1 MSFTIRLFTFILGF
15 FIFCFQ
21 YSVGQQIIHLDS
33 KDGLLNGTI
42 NVFER
47 DSLGYM
53 WVGTDQGI
61 NRYSGIEFKN
71 YELNDSDKFKGK
83 EIASILNVQGALYV
97 LSINGSL
104 YKYHYDYDYFEKLYS
119 NKHNRFL
126 SLTNLNDSH
135 LLIGLSA
142 GFIVYDL
149 KTDEATEIQLKN
161 FINNRKVK
169 FYNNKV
175 YSATSKGLSVF
186 SYKQKIKKLSLEKTY
201 ISNQDIID
209 FAFDSDARIWV
220 GTEVGGLFIINKDAI
235 KNIPI
240 SQILNKTYAIR
251 QIDFDKNNN
260 ALVAIDRLGL
270 FVLNKEFKILK
281 TFSHDTDNQNSI
293 TQNSIY
299 EIYVDDSNAYW
310 LGVREGGIN
319 IVYDKENVFTNIQHI
334 QNEKNSIHNNNI
346 RSIYESASG
355 AIWFGTENGI
365 SKYDRNKS
373 WTNYNKDPK
382 LFNTAVLTVNEYQ
395 NNLLLGTYG
404 EGVLTFHQN
413 KGKVSNFD
421 LESKR
426 SSKFIFRIKTY
437 DDNLWIGGSDAP
449 LTHYKNNTFVTTYAV
464 GLTRSLIQGF
474 DNINYV
480 GSNLGFF
487 KLNTR
492 NASVRKIEESVFNSF
507 NHIYDLNLD
516 YINNCIWIGSKNGL
530 YKYNLSTE
538 KLDNLGDSTNK
549 RIGTVFSIKKD
560 NMQNLY
566 FTSISGLWKYNI
578 KEGSFR
584 KYGVQDGM
592 LIDEFGIGASA
603 KFKDGRL
610 AFGGAKGAVIFNPI
624 HLVKDKKI
632 SDIFISNFQI
642 NGKEPDS
649 LTLSKNINYTK
660 KLVLNYDQ
668 NTISFNYETIKFHG
682 SKRNE
687 FQSKLKGYEKEYQVN
702 YGNEKIY
709 YSNLKPG
716 SYQLHVKGYNSEGV
730 KGEND
735 YKLEIVIK
743 KPFWETLWAFG
754 LYILLFLLI
763 VYLIFRIFRANT
775 QKRFD
780 ENRIKF
786 FVEVAHDIRTPVSLI
801 QLLVKQLTN
810 QQNTEKSIELIQRNS
825 QNLNEYVTQLLDFQ
839 KIDRK
844 QLKLSVSKV
853 DLKDCLAKII
863 NDFTPIL
870 QEKSLDVSLE
880 VKHIP
885 VWFDKAKM
893 NRIFYNLIS
902 NAIKYS
908 NDGGEIKVKAY
919 LDDTKLKIEFIDN
932 GVGIPEKQQELIFK
946 RFTRGT
952 NVSNK
957 GIPGT
962 GIGLLL
968 SKKIVELHGGK
979 ILLESIENI
988 GSKFT
993 IVLPSG
999 TEHYGDEHIIEDSAK
1014 EEFKTNF
1021 DDLITKNKLI
1031 LLVEDNEEL
1040 RGAVKNELEK
1050 NYTVI
1055 EASNGKEGM
1064 LLALSK
1070 NPDLIITDVMMPEMD
1085 GKELCKLLKT
1095 NFKTSHIPIVM
1106 LTALAD
1112 IDDKI
1117 QGLETG
1123 ADAYVE
1129 KPFNVSILK
1138 ATINNLIKS
1147 RENVNRLLDDK
1158 KVKKQL
1164 TPDESFLS
1172 DVINVI
1178 KENLTEK
1185 DFSIDTLCKIMGLSR
1200 SNMFRKL
1207 RGLIQMSP
1215 SDLIIKIK
1223 LGHAE
1228 ELMKKKT
1235 LSRISDIAYESG
1247 FHDPKYFSTLFK
1259 KHYRKTP
1266 KEFIEEQ

>member
-1 MSFTIRLFTFILGF
+1 MKKLVILFLFCLLFVF
-15 FIFCFQ
+15 FNTAL
-21 YSVGQQIIHLDS
+21 YSQQIIHLDS
-33 KDGLLNGTI
+33 KDGLISGTI
-42 NVFER
+42 NAFER

-53 WVGTDQGI
+53 WIGTDQGV
-61 NRYSGIEFKN
+61 NRYSGVEFKN
-71 YELNDSDKFKGK
+71 YDLDENNKIKGK
-83 EIASILNVQGALYV
+83 EIADLLNVKGNLYAI
-97 LSINGSL
+97 SSGGSL
-104 YKYHYDYDYFEKLYS
+104 IKYHYEKDRFEELYTET
-119 NKHNRFL
+119 KNRFI
-126 SLTNLNDSH
+126 SLTNLNDSNI
-135 LLIGLSA
+135 LIGLSA

-149 KTDEATEIQLKN
+149 STHRATEVQFKN
-161 FINNRKVK
+161 FINNRKVE
-169 FYNNKV
+169 FYNNMV
-175 YSATSKGLSVF
+175 YAASSRGLLVF
-186 SYKQKIKKLSLEKTY
+186 SYKEDTKKLALEQKY
-201 ISNQDIID
+201 LSDQDIID
-209 FAFDSDARIWV
+209 FAFDSETRIWV
-220 GTEVGGLFIINKDAI
+220 GTEVGGLYIINKEDI

-240 SQILNKTYAIR
+240 SQISNKTYAIR

-260 ALVAIDRLGL
+260 ALIAIDRLGL
-270 FVLNKEFKILK
+270 FLLDDKFEIVKSY
-281 TFSHDTDNQNSI
+281 SHNEDNQNSI
-293 TQNSIY
+293 SQNSIY
-299 EIYVDDSNAYW
+299 EIYVDDTNAYW

-319 IVYDKENVFTNIQHI
+319 IVYDKENVFTNIKHV
-334 QNEKNSIHNNNI
+334 QNKANSIQNNNI
-346 RSIYESASG
+346 RSIYESTSG
-355 AIWFGTENGI
+355 AVWFGTENGV
-365 SKYDRNKS
+365 SKYDENKN

-382 LFNTAVLTVNEYQ
+382 LYNTAVLAVNEYQ
-395 NNLLLGTYG
+395 NNLMLGTYG
-404 EGVLTFHQN
+404 EGLLVLNQDN
-413 KGKVSNFD
+413 GKVSNFK
-421 LESKR
+421 LESKKP
-426 SSKFIFRIKTY
+426 SKFIFRIRAY

-449 LTHYKNNTFVTTYAV
+449 LTHFKNSRFVNTYSV
-464 GLTRSLIQGF
+464 GLVRSLVEGY

-480 GSNLGFF
+480 GTNTGFF
-487 KLNTR
+487 ELNTR
-492 NASVRKIEESVFNSF
+492 NASIRKIEESIFNAF
-507 NHIYDLNLD
+507 NEIYDLNLD
-516 YINNCIWIGSKNGL
+516 YVNNCIWIGSKNGL

-538 KLDNLGDSTNK
+538 QLENLADNTNK
-549 RIGTVFSIKKD
+549 RIGTVYSIKKD

-566 FTSISGLWKYNI
+566 FASVSGLWRYDI
-578 KEGSFR
+578 KNKFFR
-584 KYGVQDGM
+584 KYGLQDGM

-610 AFGGAKGAVIFNPI
+610 AFGGAKGAVVFNPI
-624 HLVKDKKI
+624 DLFKDRPL

-682 SKRNE
+682 SKSNA
-687 FQSKLKGYEKEYQVN
+687 FQSKLKGFDKDYHVS

-709 YSNLKPG
+709 YSNLNPG
-716 SYQLHVKGYNSEGV
+716 TYQLHVKGFNADGV
-730 KGEND
+730 KGDND
-735 YKLEIVIK
+735 YTLEIVVK
-743 KPFWETLWAFG
+743 KPFWKSIWAFG
-754 LYILLFLLI
+754 FYMLLFLLI
-763 VYLIFRIFRANT
+763 VYLIFRISRANI

-810 QQNTEKSIELIQRNS
+810 QENTEKSIELIQRNS

-870 QEKSLDVSLE
+870 QEKSLDISLE

-908 NDGGEIKVKAY
+908 NEGGEIKVKAY
-919 LDDTKLKIEFIDN
+919 LDDSNFKIEFIDN

-979 ILLESIENI
+979 ILLESKENI

-999 TEHYGDEHIIEDSAK
+999 TEHYSDEHIVDESNQEEAK
-1014 EEFKTNF
+1014 ANVDE
-1021 DDLITKNKLI
+1021 LITKNKLI

-1040 RGAVKNELEK
+1040 RGAVKNELVK

-1055 EASNGKEGM
+1055 EASNGKEGL

-1085 GKELCKLLKT
+1085 GKELCNLLKT
-1095 NFKTSHIPIVM
+1095 NFKTSHIPVVM

-1129 KPFNVSILK
+1129 KPFNVSILT
-1138 ATINNLIKS
+1138 ATINNLIRS
-1147 RENVNRLLDDK
+1147 RENVNRLLGDK
-1158 KVKKQL
+1158 EVKKQM

-1185 DFSIDTLCKIMGLSR
+1185 DFSIDTLCEVMGLSR
-1200 SNMFRKL
+1200 SNLFRKL
-1207 RGLIQMSP
+1207 KGLVHMSP
-1215 SDLIIKIK
+1215 SDLIVKIK

-1228 ELMKKKT
+1228 ELMKKKAH
-1235 LSRISDIAYESG
+1235 SRISDIAYESG
-1247 FHDPKYFSTLFK
+1247 FQDPKYFSTLFK
-1259 KHYRKTP
+1259 KHYGKTP
-1266 KEFIEEQ
+1266 KEFMENN

>member
-1 MSFTIRLFTFILGF
+1 MLLLQKDFCLFRY
-15 FIFCFQ
+15 Q
-21 YSVGQQIIHLDS
+21 VEYQ
-33 KDGLLNGTI
+33 KLNL
-42 NVFER
+42 R
-47 DSLGYM
+47 KKYL
-53 WVGTDQGI
+53 
-61 NRYSGIEFKN
+61 
-71 YELNDSDKFKGK
+71 SD
-83 EIASILNVQGALYV
+83 
-97 LSINGSL
+97 
-104 YKYHYDYDYFEKLYS
+104 
-119 NKHNRFL
+119 
-126 SLTNLNDSH
+126 
-135 LLIGLSA
+135 
-142 GFIVYDL
+142 
-149 KTDEATEIQLKN
+149 
-161 FINNRKVK
+161 
-169 FYNNKV
+169 
-175 YSATSKGLSVF
+175 
-186 SYKQKIKKLSLEKTY
+186 
-201 ISNQDIID
+201 QDIID
-209 FAFDSDARIWV
+209 FAFDSETRIWV
-220 GTEVGGLFIINKDAI
+220 GTEVGGLYIINKDDI

-240 SQILNKTYAIR
+240 SQISNKTYAIR

-260 ALVAIDRLGL
+260 ALIAIDRLGL
-270 FVLNKEFKILK
+270 FLLDDKFEIVKSY
-281 TFSHDTDNQNSI
+281 SHNEDNQNSI
-293 TQNSIY
+293 SQNSIY
-299 EIYVDDSNAYW
+299 EIYVDDTNAYW

-319 IVYDKENVFTNIQHI
+319 IVYDKENVFTNIKHI
-334 QNEKNSIHNNNI
+334 QNKANSIQNNNI

-355 AIWFGTENGI
+355 DIWFGTENGV
-365 SKYDRNKS
+365 SKYDKNRN

-382 LFNTAVLTVNEYQ
+382 LYNTAVLAVNEYE

-404 EGVLTFHQN
+404 EGLLVLNQDN
-413 KGKVSNFD
+413 GKVSNFK
-421 LESKR
+421 LESKKP
-426 SSKFIFRIKTY
+426 SKFIFRIRAY

-449 LTHYKNNTFVTTYAV
+449 LTHFKNNTFVNTYTV
-464 GLTRSLIQGF
+464 GLVRSLIEGY

-480 GSNLGFF
+480 GTDIGFF
-487 KLNTR
+487 ELNTR
-492 NASVRKIEESVFNSF
+492 NASVRKIEESVFNNF
-507 NHIYDLNLD
+507 NEIYDLNLD
-516 YINNCIWIGSKNGL
+516 YVNNCIWIGSKNGL

-538 KLDNLGDSTNK
+538 QLENLGDNTNK

-566 FTSISGLWKYNI
+566 FASVSGLWRYDI
-578 KEGSFR
+578 KNKFFR

-624 HLVKDKKI
+624 DLVKDKPI

-649 LTLSKNINYTK
+649 LALPKNINYTK
-660 KLVLNYDQ
+660 RLVLNYDQ

-682 SKRNE
+682 SKRNA
-687 FQSKLKGYEKEYQVN
+687 FQSKLEGFDKDYQIN

-709 YSNLKPG
+709 YSNLNPG
-716 SYQLHVKGYNSEGV
+716 TYHLHVKGFNADGI

-735 YKLEIVIK
+735 YTLEIVVK
-743 KPFWETLWAFG
+743 NPFWKTIWAFG
-754 LYILLFLLI
+754 FYVLLFLLI
-763 VYLIFRIFRANT
+763 GYLIFRISRANI

-810 QQNTEKSIELIQRNS
+810 QENTEKSIELIQRNS

-844 QLKLSVSKV
+844 QLKLTVSKV

-908 NDGGEIKVKAY
+908 NEGGEIKVKAY
-919 LDDTKLKIEFIDN
+919 LDDSNLKIEFIDN

-979 ILLESIENI
+979 ILLESKENI

-999 TEHYGDEHIIEDSAK
+999 TEHYSNEHIVDENNQEEAK
-1014 EEFKTNF
+1014 ANVDE
-1021 DDLITKNKLI
+1021 LITKNKLI

-1040 RGAVKNELEK
+1040 RGAVKNELVK

-1055 EASNGKEGM
+1055 EASNGKEGL

-1085 GKELCKLLKT
+1085 GKELCNLLKT
-1095 NFKTSHIPIVM
+1095 NFKTSHIPVVM

-1129 KPFNVSILK
+1129 KPFNVSILT
-1138 ATINNLIKS
+1138 ATINNLIRS

-1158 KVKKQL
+1158 EVKKQL

-1185 DFSIDTLCKIMGLSR
+1185 DFSIDTLCEVMGLSR
-1200 SNMFRKL
+1200 SNLFRKL
-1207 RGLIQMSP
+1207 KGLIQMSP
-1215 SDLIIKIK
+1215 SDLIVKIK

-1228 ELMKKKT
+1228 ELMKKK
-1235 LSRISDIAYESG
+1235 LHSRISDIAYESG

-1259 KHYRKTP
+1259 KHYGKTP
-1266 KEFIEEQ
+1266 KEFMENN

>member
-1 MSFTIRLFTFILGF
+1 MKKLMIFFCLLFAF
-15 FIFCFQ
+15 FNTAL
-21 YSVGQQIIHLDS
+21 YSQQIIHLDS
-33 KDGLLNGTI
+33 KDGLISGTI
-42 NVFER
+42 NAFER

-53 WVGTDQGI
+53 WIGTDQGL
-61 NRYSGIEFKN
+61 NRYSGVEFKN
-71 YELNDSDKFKGK
+71 YDLDENNKIKGK
-83 EIASILNVQGALYV
+83 EIADLLNVKGNLYAI
-97 LSINGSL
+97 SSGGSL
-104 YKYHYDYDYFEKLYS
+104 IKYHYEKDRFEELYTET
-119 NKHNRFL
+119 KNRFI
-126 SLTNLNDSH
+126 SLTNLNDSNI
-135 LLIGLSA
+135 LIGLSA

-149 KTDEATEIQLKN
+149 STHRATEVQFKN
-161 FINNRKVK
+161 FINNRKVE
-169 FYNNKV
+169 FYNNMV
-175 YSATSKGLSVF
+175 YAASSRGLLVF
-186 SYKQKIKKLSLEKTY
+186 SYKEDTKKLALEQKY
-201 ISNQDIID
+201 LSDQDIID
-209 FAFDSDARIWV
+209 FAFDSETRIWV
-220 GTEVGGLFIINKDAI
+220 GTEVGGLYIINKEDI

-240 SQILNKTYAIR
+240 SQISNKTYAIR

-260 ALVAIDRLGL
+260 ALIAIDRLGL
-270 FVLNKEFKILK
+270 FLLDDKFEIVKSY
-281 TFSHDTDNQNSI
+281 SHNEDNQNSI
-293 TQNSIY
+293 SQNSIY
-299 EIYVDDSNAYW
+299 EIYVDDTNAYW

-319 IVYDKENVFTNIQHI
+319 IVYDKENVFTNIKHV
-334 QNEKNSIHNNNI
+334 QNKANSIQNNNI
-346 RSIYESASG
+346 RSIYESTSG
-355 AIWFGTENGI
+355 AVWFGTENGV
-365 SKYDRNKS
+365 SKYDENKN

-382 LFNTAVLTVNEYQ
+382 LYNTAVLAVNEYQ
-395 NNLLLGTYG
+395 NNLMLGTYG
-404 EGVLTFHQN
+404 EGLLVLNQDN
-413 KGKVSNFD
+413 GKVSNFK
-421 LESKR
+421 LESKKP
-426 SSKFIFRIKTY
+426 SKFIFRIRAY

-449 LTHYKNNTFVTTYAV
+449 LTHFKNSRFVNTYSV
-464 GLTRSLIQGF
+464 GLVRSLVEGY

-480 GSNLGFF
+480 GTNTGFF
-487 KLNTR
+487 ELNTR
-492 NASVRKIEESVFNSF
+492 NASIRKIEESIFNAF
-507 NHIYDLNLD
+507 NEIYDLNLD
-516 YINNCIWIGSKNGL
+516 YVNNCIWIGSKNGL

-538 KLDNLGDSTNK
+538 QLENLADNTNK
-549 RIGTVFSIKKD
+549 RIGTVYSIKKD

-566 FTSISGLWKYNI
+566 FASVSGLWRYDI
-578 KEGSFR
+578 KNKFFR
-584 KYGVQDGM
+584 KYGLQDGM

-610 AFGGAKGAVIFNPI
+610 AFGGAKGAVVFNPI
-624 HLVKDKKI
+624 DLFKDRPL

-682 SKRNE
+682 SKSNA
-687 FQSKLKGYEKEYQVN
+687 FQSKLKGFDKDYHVS

-709 YSNLKPG
+709 YSNLNPG
-716 SYQLHVKGYNSEGV
+716 TYQLHVKGFNADGV
-730 KGEND
+730 KGDND
-735 YKLEIVIK
+735 YTLEIVVK
-743 KPFWETLWAFG
+743 KPFWKSIWAFG
-754 LYILLFLLI
+754 FYMLLFLLI
-763 VYLIFRIFRANT
+763 VYLIFRISRANI

-810 QQNTEKSIELIQRNS
+810 QENTEKSIELIQRNS

-870 QEKSLDVSLE
+870 QEKSLDISLE

-908 NDGGEIKVKAY
+908 NEGGEIKVKAY
-919 LDDTKLKIEFIDN
+919 LDDSNFKIEFIDN

-979 ILLESIENI
+979 ILLESKENI

-999 TEHYGDEHIIEDSAK
+999 TEHYSDEHIVDESNQEEAK
-1014 EEFKTNF
+1014 ANVDE
-1021 DDLITKNKLI
+1021 LITKNKLI

-1040 RGAVKNELEK
+1040 RGAVKNELVK
-1050 NYTVI
+1050 NYNVI
-1055 EASNGKEGM
+1055 EASNGKEGL

-1085 GKELCKLLKT
+1085 GKELCNLLKT
-1095 NFKTSHIPIVM
+1095 NFKTSHIPVVM

-1129 KPFNVSILK
+1129 KPFNVSILT
-1138 ATINNLIKS
+1138 ATINNLIRS
-1147 RENVNRLLDDK
+1147 RENVNRLLGDK
-1158 KVKKQL
+1158 EVKKQM

-1185 DFSIDTLCKIMGLSR
+1185 DFSIDTLCEVMGLSR
-1200 SNMFRKL
+1200 SNLFRKL
-1207 RGLIQMSP
+1207 KGLVHMSP
-1215 SDLIIKIK
+1215 SDLIVKIK

-1228 ELMKKKT
+1228 ELMKKKAH
-1235 LSRISDIAYESG
+1235 SRISDIAYESG
-1247 FHDPKYFSTLFK
+1247 FQDPKYFSTLFK
-1259 KHYRKTP
+1259 KHYGKTP
-1266 KEFIEEQ
+1266 KEFMENN

>member
-1 MSFTIRLFTFILGF
+1 MKKQVIFFCLLFVF
-15 FIFCFQ
+15 FNTVL
-21 YSVGQQIIHLDS
+21 YSQQIIHLDS
-33 KDGLLNGTI
+33 KEGLINGTI
-42 NVFER
+42 NAFER

-53 WVGTDQGI
+53 WIGTDQGI
-61 NRYSGIEFKN
+61 NRYSGVEFKN
-71 YELNDSDKFKGK
+71 YDLDDSNKIKVK
-83 EIASILNVQGALYV
+83 EIVEILNVQGNIYAI
-97 LSINGSL
+97 STSGSL
-104 YKYHYDYDYFEKLYS
+104 IKYNYDYDRFEELYTNS
-119 NKHNRFL
+119 KNRFL
-126 SLTNLNDSH
+126 SITSLNESG
-135 LLIGLSA
+135 LLIGLSE
-142 GFIVYDL
+142 GFIIYDL
-149 KTDEATEIQLKN
+149 KTHQATDIQLKK
-161 FINNRKVK
+161 FINNRRVK
-169 FYNNKV
+169 FYNNQV
-175 YSATSKGLSVF
+175 YSATSKGVCLFEYEVESK
-186 SYKQKIKKLSLEKTY
+186 SLTLIKKYLPE
-201 ISNQDIID
+201 QDIID
-209 FAFDSDARIWV
+209 VAFDDKGRIWV
-220 GTEVGGLFIINKDAI
+220 GTEVGGLFIIDKNEI
-235 KNIPI
+235 ENIPI
-240 SQILNKTYAIR
+240 SQIANKTYAIR
-251 QIDFDKNNN
+251 KIDFDKNKN
-260 ALVAIDRLGL
+260 ALIAIDRLGL
-270 FVLNKEFKILK
+270 FVLNDNYEIVNS
-281 TFSHDTDNQNSI
+281 FSHSADNQNSI
-293 TQNSIY
+293 SQNSIY
-299 EIYVDDSNAYW
+299 EIFVDDSNAYW

-319 IVYDKENVFTNIQHI
+319 IVNDKENIFTNIQHVR
-334 QNEKNSIHNNNI
+334 NVTNSIQNNNI
-346 RSIYESASG
+346 RSIYESESG
-355 AIWFGTENGI
+355 EVWFGTENGL
-365 SKYDRNKS
+365 SKYDKNNN

-382 LFNTAVLTVNEYQ
+382 LFNTAVLTVNEYK
-395 NNLLLGTYG
+395 NKLILGTYG
-404 EGVLTFHQN
+404 EGVLAINQSN
-413 KGKVSNFD
+413 GKVSS
-421 LESKR
+421 LELASKKP
-426 SSKFIFRIKTY
+426 SKFIFRIAVY
-437 DDNLWIGGSDAP
+437 NDDLWIGGSDAP
-449 LTHYKNNTFVTTYAV
+449 LTHFKNSTLVNTYSV
-464 GLTRSLIQGF
+464 GLVRSLIEGF

-480 GSNLGFF
+480 GTDLGFF
-487 KLNTR
+487 ELNTR
-492 NASVRKIEESVFNSF
+492 NASVRKIEESIFNSF
-507 NHIYDLNLD
+507 NEVYDLNLD
-516 YINNCIWIGSKNGL
+516 YLNNCIWIGSKNGL

-538 KLDNLGDSTNK
+538 QLENLGDSATK

-566 FTSISGLWKYNI
+566 LASISGLWRYNI
-578 KEGSFR
+578 KERLFR
-584 KYGVQDGM
+584 KYDAQDGL
-592 LIDEFGIGASA
+592 LIDEFGLGASA
-603 KFKDGRL
+603 KFKDGRI

-624 HLVKDKKI
+624 ELIKDKPI
-632 SDIFISNFQI
+632 SDIFISNFQV

-668 NTISFNYETIKFHG
+668 NTISFNYKTIKFHG
-682 SKRNE
+682 SKRNA
-687 FQSKLKGYEKEYQVN
+687 FQYKLNGFDNDYQVN
-702 YGNEKIY
+702 FGNEKVY
-709 YSNLKPG
+709 YSNLEPG
-716 SYQLHVKGYNSEGV
+716 NYQLYVKGFNADGV
-730 KGEND
+730 KGEKD
-735 YKLEIVIK
+735 YTLEIVVK
-743 KPFWETLWAFG
+743 KPFWKTLWAFG
-754 LYILLFLLI
+754 FYILLFLLI
-763 VYLIFRIFRANT
+763 VYLIFRISRANI

-810 QQNTEKSIELIQRNS
+810 QEDTEKSIELIQRNT

-839 KIDRK
+839 KIDRN

-853 DLKDCLAKII
+853 DLKDCLAKIV

-870 QEKSLDVSLE
+870 QEKSLDVKLE

-893 NRIFYNLIS
+893 NRIFYNLVS
-902 NAIKYS
+902 NAVKYS
-908 NDGGEIKVKAY
+908 IEGGEIKVKAY
-919 LDDTKLKIEFIDN
+919 LDDSYLKIEFIDN

-979 ILLESIENI
+979 ILLESKENI

-999 TEHYGDEHIIEDSAK
+999 TEHYSNEHIVDENNHDEA
-1014 EEFKTNF
+1014 KTNV
-1021 DDLITKNKLI
+1021 DKLITKNKLI

-1040 RGAVKNELEK
+1040 RTAVKNELVK

-1055 EASNGKEGM
+1055 EASNGKEGL

-1117 QGLETG
+1117 KGLETG

-1129 KPFNVSILK
+1129 KPFNVSILT
-1138 ATINNLIKS
+1138 ATINNLIRS
-1147 RENVNRLLDDK
+1147 RENVARLLDDK

-1178 KENLTEK
+1178 KENLTAK
-1185 DFSIDTLCKIMGLSR
+1185 DFSIDTLCEIMGLSR
-1200 SNMFRKL
+1200 SNLFRKL
-1207 RGLIQMSP
+1207 KGLVHMSP
-1215 SDLIIKIK
+1215 SDLIVKIK

-1228 ELMKKKT
+1228 ELMKKKIH
-1235 LSRISDIAYESG
+1235 SRISDIAYESG

-1259 KHYRKTP
+1259 KHYGKTP
-1266 KEFIEEQ
+1266 KEFIEEH

>member
-1 MSFTIRLFTFILGF
+1 M
-15 FIFCFQ
+15 
-21 YSVGQQIIHLDS
+21 DS
-33 KDGLLNGTI
+33 KDGLISGTI
-42 NVFER
+42 NAFER

-53 WVGTDQGI
+53 WIGTDQGL
-61 NRYSGIEFKN
+61 NRYSGVEFKN
-71 YELNDSDKFKGK
+71 YDLDENNKIKGK
-83 EIASILNVQGALYV
+83 EIADLLNVKGNLYAI
-97 LSINGSL
+97 SSGGSL
-104 YKYHYDYDYFEKLYS
+104 IKYHYEKDRFEELYTET
-119 NKHNRFL
+119 KNRFI
-126 SLTNLNDSH
+126 SLTNLNDSNI
-135 LLIGLSA
+135 LIGLSA

-149 KTDEATEIQLKN
+149 STHRATEVQFKN
-161 FINNRKVK
+161 FINNRKVE
-169 FYNNKV
+169 FYNNMV
-175 YSATSKGLSVF
+175 YAASSRGLLVF
-186 SYKQKIKKLSLEKTY
+186 SYKEDTKKLALEQKY
-201 ISNQDIID
+201 LSDQDIID
-209 FAFDSDARIWV
+209 FAFDSETRIWV
-220 GTEVGGLFIINKDAI
+220 GTEVGGLYIINKEDI

-240 SQILNKTYAIR
+240 SQISNKTYAIR

-260 ALVAIDRLGL
+260 ALIAIDRLGL
-270 FVLNKEFKILK
+270 FLLDDKFEIVKSY
-281 TFSHDTDNQNSI
+281 SHNEDNQNSI
-293 TQNSIY
+293 SQNSIY
-299 EIYVDDSNAYW
+299 EIYVDDTNAYW

-319 IVYDKENVFTNIQHI
+319 IVYDKENVFTNIKHV
-334 QNEKNSIHNNNI
+334 QNKANSIQNNNI
-346 RSIYESASG
+346 RSIYESTSG
-355 AIWFGTENGI
+355 AVWFGTENGV
-365 SKYDRNKS
+365 SKYDENKN

-382 LFNTAVLTVNEYQ
+382 LYNTAVLAVNEYQ
-395 NNLLLGTYG
+395 NNLMLGTYG
-404 EGVLTFHQN
+404 EGLLVLNQDN
-413 KGKVSNFD
+413 GKVSNFK
-421 LESKR
+421 LESKKP
-426 SSKFIFRIKTY
+426 SKFIFRIRAY

-449 LTHYKNNTFVTTYAV
+449 LTHFKNSRFVNTYSV
-464 GLTRSLIQGF
+464 GLVRSLVEGY

-480 GSNLGFF
+480 GTNTGFF
-487 KLNTR
+487 ELNTR
-492 NASVRKIEESVFNSF
+492 NASIRKIEESIFNAF
-507 NHIYDLNLD
+507 NEIYDLNLD
-516 YINNCIWIGSKNGL
+516 YVNNCIWIGSKNGL

-538 KLDNLGDSTNK
+538 QLENLADNTNK
-549 RIGTVFSIKKD
+549 RIGTVYSIKKD

-566 FTSISGLWKYNI
+566 FASVSGLWRYDI
-578 KEGSFR
+578 KNKFFR
-584 KYGVQDGM
+584 KYGLQDGM

-610 AFGGAKGAVIFNPI
+610 AFGGAKGAVVFNPI
-624 HLVKDKKI
+624 DLFKDRPL

-682 SKRNE
+682 SKSNA
-687 FQSKLKGYEKEYQVN
+687 FQSKLKGFDKDYHVS

-709 YSNLKPG
+709 YSNLNPG
-716 SYQLHVKGYNSEGV
+716 TYQLHVKGFNADGV
-730 KGEND
+730 KGDND
-735 YKLEIVIK
+735 YTLEIVVK
-743 KPFWETLWAFG
+743 KPFWKSIWAFG
-754 LYILLFLLI
+754 FYMLLFLLI
-763 VYLIFRIFRANT
+763 VYLIFRISRANI

-810 QQNTEKSIELIQRNS
+810 QENTEKSIELIQRNS

-870 QEKSLDVSLE
+870 QEKSLDISLE

-908 NDGGEIKVKAY
+908 NEGGEIKVKAY
-919 LDDTKLKIEFIDN
+919 LDDSNFKIEFIDN

-979 ILLESIENI
+979 ILLESKENI

-999 TEHYGDEHIIEDSAK
+999 TEHYSDEHIVDESNQEEAK
-1014 EEFKTNF
+1014 ANVDE
-1021 DDLITKNKLI
+1021 LITKNKLI

-1040 RGAVKNELEK
+1040 RGAVKNELVK
-1050 NYTVI
+1050 NYNVI
-1055 EASNGKEGM
+1055 EASNGKEGL

-1085 GKELCKLLKT
+1085 GKELCNLLKT
-1095 NFKTSHIPIVM
+1095 NFKTSHIPVVM

-1129 KPFNVSILK
+1129 KPFNVSILT
-1138 ATINNLIKS
+1138 ATINNLIRS
-1147 RENVNRLLDDK
+1147 RENVNRLLGDK
-1158 KVKKQL
+1158 EVKKQM

-1185 DFSIDTLCKIMGLSR
+1185 DFSIDTLCEVMGLSR
-1200 SNMFRKL
+1200 SNLFRKL
-1207 RGLIQMSP
+1207 KGLVHMSP
-1215 SDLIIKIK
+1215 SDLIVKIK

-1228 ELMKKKT
+1228 ELMKKKAH
-1235 LSRISDIAYESG
+1235 SRISDIAYESG
-1247 FHDPKYFSTLFK
+1247 FQDPKYFSTLFK
-1259 KHYRKTP
+1259 KHYGKTP
-1266 KEFIEEQ
+1266 KEFMENN

>member
-1 MSFTIRLFTFILGF
+1 MIFFCLLFAF
-15 FIFCFQ
+15 FNTAL
-21 YSVGQQIIHLDS
+21 YSQQIIHLDS
-33 KDGLLNGTI
+33 KDGLISGTI
-42 NVFER
+42 NAFER

-53 WVGTDQGI
+53 WIGTDQGL
-61 NRYSGIEFKN
+61 NRYSGVEFKN
-71 YELNDSDKFKGK
+71 YDLDENNKIKGK
-83 EIASILNVQGALYV
+83 EIADLLNVKGNLYAI
-97 LSINGSL
+97 SSGGSL
-104 YKYHYDYDYFEKLYS
+104 IKYHYEKDRFEELYTET
-119 NKHNRFL
+119 KNRFI
-126 SLTNLNDSH
+126 SLTNLNDSNI
-135 LLIGLSA
+135 LIGLSA

-149 KTDEATEIQLKN
+149 STHRATEVQFKN
-161 FINNRKVK
+161 FINNRKVE
-169 FYNNKV
+169 FYNNMV
-175 YSATSKGLSVF
+175 YAASSRGLLVF
-186 SYKQKIKKLSLEKTY
+186 SYKEDTKKLALEQKY
-201 ISNQDIID
+201 LSDQDIID
-209 FAFDSDARIWV
+209 FAFDSETRIWV
-220 GTEVGGLFIINKDAI
+220 GTEVGGLYIINKEDI

-240 SQILNKTYAIR
+240 SQISNKTYAIR

-260 ALVAIDRLGL
+260 ALIAIDRLGL
-270 FVLNKEFKILK
+270 FLLDDKFEIVKSY
-281 TFSHDTDNQNSI
+281 SHNEDNQNSI
-293 TQNSIY
+293 SQNSIY
-299 EIYVDDSNAYW
+299 EIYVDDTNAYW

-319 IVYDKENVFTNIQHI
+319 IVYDKENVFTNIKHV
-334 QNEKNSIHNNNI
+334 QNKANSIQNNNI
-346 RSIYESASG
+346 RSIYESTSG
-355 AIWFGTENGI
+355 AVWFGTENGV
-365 SKYDRNKS
+365 SKYDENKN

-382 LFNTAVLTVNEYQ
+382 LYNTAVLAVNEYQ
-395 NNLLLGTYG
+395 NNLMLGTYG
-404 EGVLTFHQN
+404 EGLLVLNQDN
-413 KGKVSNFD
+413 GKVSNFK
-421 LESKR
+421 LESKKP
-426 SSKFIFRIKTY
+426 SKFIFRIRAY

-449 LTHYKNNTFVTTYAV
+449 LTHFKNSRFVNTYSV
-464 GLTRSLIQGF
+464 GLVRSLVEGY

-480 GSNLGFF
+480 GTNTGFF
-487 KLNTR
+487 ELNTR
-492 NASVRKIEESVFNSF
+492 NASIRKIEESIFNAF
-507 NHIYDLNLD
+507 NEIYDLNLD
-516 YINNCIWIGSKNGL
+516 YVNNCIWIGSKNGL

-538 KLDNLGDSTNK
+538 QLENLADNTNK
-549 RIGTVFSIKKD
+549 RIGTVYSIKKD

-566 FTSISGLWKYNI
+566 FASVSGLWRYDI
-578 KEGSFR
+578 KNKFFR
-584 KYGVQDGM
+584 KYGLQDGM

-610 AFGGAKGAVIFNPI
+610 AFGGAKGAVVFNPI
-624 HLVKDKKI
+624 DLFKDRPL

-682 SKRNE
+682 SKSNA
-687 FQSKLKGYEKEYQVN
+687 FQSKLKGFDKDYHVS

-709 YSNLKPG
+709 YSNLNPG
-716 SYQLHVKGYNSEGV
+716 TYQLHVKGFNADGV
-730 KGEND
+730 KGDND
-735 YKLEIVIK
+735 YTLEIVVK
-743 KPFWETLWAFG
+743 KPFWKSIWAFG
-754 LYILLFLLI
+754 FYMLLFLLI
-763 VYLIFRIFRANT
+763 VYLIFRISRANI

-810 QQNTEKSIELIQRNS
+810 QENTEKSIELIQRNS

-870 QEKSLDVSLE
+870 QEKSLDISLE

-908 NDGGEIKVKAY
+908 NEGGEIKVKAY
-919 LDDTKLKIEFIDN
+919 LDDSNFKIEFIDN

-979 ILLESIENI
+979 ILLESKENI

-999 TEHYGDEHIIEDSAK
+999 TEHYSDEHIVDESNQEEAK
-1014 EEFKTNF
+1014 ANVDE
-1021 DDLITKNKLI
+1021 LITKNKLI

-1040 RGAVKNELEK
+1040 RGAVKNELVK
-1050 NYTVI
+1050 NYNVI
-1055 EASNGKEGM
+1055 EASNGKEGL

-1085 GKELCKLLKT
+1085 GKELCNLLKT
-1095 NFKTSHIPIVM
+1095 NFKTSHIPVVM

-1129 KPFNVSILK
+1129 KPFNVSILT
-1138 ATINNLIKS
+1138 ATINNLIRS
-1147 RENVNRLLDDK
+1147 RENVNRLLGDK
-1158 KVKKQL
+1158 EVKKQM

-1185 DFSIDTLCKIMGLSR
+1185 DFSIDTLCEVMGLSR
-1200 SNMFRKL
+1200 SNLFRKL
-1207 RGLIQMSP
+1207 KGLVHMSP
-1215 SDLIIKIK
+1215 SDLIVKIK

-1228 ELMKKKT
+1228 ELMKKKAH
-1235 LSRISDIAYESG
+1235 SRISDIAYESG
-1247 FHDPKYFSTLFK
+1247 FQDPKYFSTLFK
-1259 KHYRKTP
+1259 KHYGKTP
-1266 KEFIEEQ
+1266 KEFMENN

>member
-1 MSFTIRLFTFILGF
+1 MIFFCLLFVF
-15 FIFCFQ
+15 FNTSL
-21 YSVGQQIIHLDS
+21 YGQQIIHLDS
-33 KDGLLNGTI
+33 KDGLINGTI
-42 NVFER
+42 NAFER

-61 NRYSGIEFKN
+61 NRYSGVEFKN
-71 YELNDSDKFKGK
+71 YDLDNSNKIKGK
-83 EIASILNVQGALYV
+83 EIIDLLNVKGNLYAI
-97 LSINGSL
+97 SSGGSL
-104 YKYHYDYDYFEKLYS
+104 IKYHYEKDRFEVLYTET
-119 NKHNRFL
+119 KNRFI
-126 SLTNLNDSH
+126 SLTNLNDSNI
-135 LLIGLSA
+135 LIGLSG

-149 KTDEATEIQLKN
+149 ATHQVTGIQHRN

-169 FYNNKV
+169 FYNDKV
-175 YSATSKGLSVF
+175 YSASSKGLSVF
-186 SYKQKIKKLSLEKTY
+186 SYQQNTKTLSLEKTY
-201 ISNQDIID
+201 ISDQDIID
-209 FAFDSDARIWV
+209 FAFDSETRIWV
-220 GTEVGGLFIINKDAI
+220 GTEVGGLYIINKDDI
-235 KNIPI
+235 KNIRI
-240 SQILNKTYAIR
+240 SQISNKTYAIR

-260 ALVAIDRLGL
+260 ALIAIDRLGL
-270 FVLNKEFKILK
+270 FVLDDKFEIVKS
-281 TFSHDTDNQNSI
+281 FSHNEDNQNSI
-293 TQNSIY
+293 SQNSIY
-299 EIYVDDSNAYW
+299 EIYVDDTNAYW

-319 IVYDKENVFTNIQHI
+319 IVYDKENVFTNIKHI
-334 QNEKNSIHNNNI
+334 QNEENSIHNNNV

-355 AIWFGTENGI
+355 AVWFGTENGV
-365 SKYDRNKS
+365 SKYDKNKN

-382 LFNTAVLTVNEYQ
+382 LYNTAVLAVNEYE
-395 NNLLLGTYG
+395 NNLVLGTYG
-404 EGVLTFHQN
+404 EGLLVLNQDN
-413 KGKVSNFD
+413 GKVSNFK
-421 LESKR
+421 LESKKP
-426 SSKFIFRIKTY
+426 SKFIFRIRAY

-449 LTHYKNNTFVTTYAV
+449 LTHFKNNTFVNTYTV
-464 GLTRSLIQGF
+464 GLVWSLIEGY

-480 GSNLGFF
+480 GADTGFF
-487 KLNTR
+487 ELNTR

-507 NHIYDLNLD
+507 NEVHDLNLD
-516 YINNCIWIGSKNGL
+516 YVNNCIWIGSKKGL

-538 KLDNLGDSTNK
+538 QLENLGDNTNK

-566 FTSISGLWKYNI
+566 FASVSGLWRYDI
-578 KEGSFR
+578 KNKFFR

-624 HLVKDKKI
+624 DLVKDKPI

-649 LTLSKNINYTK
+649 LALPKNINYTK
-660 KLVLNYDQ
+660 RLVLNYDQ

-682 SKRNE
+682 SKRNA
-687 FQSKLKGYEKEYQVN
+687 FQSKLEGFDKDYQVS
-702 YGNEKIY
+702 YGNEKIS
-709 YSNLKPG
+709 YSNLNSG
-716 SYQLHVKGYNSEGV
+716 TYHLHVNGFNADGV

-735 YKLEIVIK
+735 YALEIVVK
-743 KPFWETLWAFG
+743 NPFWKTIWAFG
-754 LYILLFLLI
+754 FYVLLFLLI
-763 VYLIFRIFRANT
+763 GYLIFRISRANI

-810 QQNTEKSIELIQRNS
+810 QENTEKSIELIQRNS

-844 QLKLSVSKV
+844 QLKLTVSKV

-908 NDGGEIKVKAY
+908 NEGGEIKVKAY
-919 LDDTKLKIEFIDN
+919 LDDSNLKIEFIDN

-968 SKKIVELHGGK
+968 SKRIVELHGGK
-979 ILLESIENI
+979 ILLESKENI

-999 TEHYGDEHIIEDSAK
+999 TEHYSNEHIVDENNQEEAK
-1014 EEFKTNF
+1014 ANVDE
-1021 DDLITKNKLI
+1021 LITKNKLI

-1040 RGAVKNELEK
+1040 RGAVKNELVK

-1055 EASNGKEGM
+1055 EASNGKEGL

-1085 GKELCKLLKT
+1085 GKELCNLLKT
-1095 NFKTSHIPIVM
+1095 NFKTSHIPVVM

-1129 KPFNVSILK
+1129 KPFNVSILT
-1138 ATINNLIKS
+1138 ATINNLIRS

-1158 KVKKQL
+1158 EVKKQL

-1185 DFSIDTLCKIMGLSR
+1185 DFSIDTLCEVMGLSR
-1200 SNMFRKL
+1200 SNLFRKL
-1207 RGLIQMSP
+1207 KGLVHMSP
-1215 SDLIIKIK
+1215 SDLIVKIK

-1228 ELMKKKT
+1228 ELMKKKVH
-1235 LSRISDIAYESG
+1235 SRISDIAYESG

-1259 KHYRKTP
+1259 KHYGKTP
-1266 KEFIEEQ
+1266 KEFMENN

>member
-1 MSFTIRLFTFILGF
+1 MRLFTLILGF

-33 KDGLLNGTI
+33 KDGLINGTI
-42 NVFER
+42 NAFER
-47 DSLGYM
+47 DCLGYM
-53 WVGTDQGI
+53 WIGTNQGI
-61 NRYSGIEFKN
+61 NRYSGVEFKN
-71 YELNDSDKFKGK
+71 YALDDNNKIKGK
-83 EIASILNVQGALYV
+83 EIADLLNVKGNLYAI
-97 LSINGSL
+97 SSGGSL
-104 YKYHYDYDYFEKLYS
+104 IKYHYEKDLFEELYTET
-119 NKHNRFL
+119 KNRFI
-126 SLTNLNDSH
+126 SLTNLNDSNI
-135 LLIGLSA
+135 LIGLSA
-142 GFIVYDL
+142 GFIIYDL
-149 KTDEATEIQLKN
+149 ATHQATGIQQRN

-175 YSATSKGLSVF
+175 YSASSKGLSVF
-186 SYKQKIKKLSLEKTY
+186 SYQQNTKTLSIEKTY
-201 ISNQDIID
+201 ISDQDIID
-209 FAFDSDARIWV
+209 FAFDSEARIWV
-220 GTEVGGLFIINKDAI
+220 GTEVGGLYIINKDEI

-240 SQILNKTYAIR
+240 SQISNKTYAIR
-251 QIDFDKNNN
+251 QIEFDKNNN
-260 ALVAIDRLGL
+260 ALIAIDRLGL
-270 FVLNKEFKILK
+270 FVLDDKFEIVKSY
-281 TFSHDTDNQNSI
+281 SHNEDNQNSI
-293 TQNSIY
+293 SQNSIY
-299 EIYVDDSNAYW
+299 EIYVDDTNAYW

-319 IVYDKENVFTNIQHI
+319 IVYDKENVFTNIKHI
-334 QNEKNSIHNNNI
+334 QNEENSIHNNNV

-355 AIWFGTENGI
+355 AVWFGTENGV
-365 SKYDRNKS
+365 SKYDKNKN
-373 WTNYNKDPK
+373 WTNFNKDPK
-382 LFNTAVLTVNEYQ
+382 LFNTAVLAVIEYE
-395 NNLLLGTYG
+395 NNLVLGTYG
-404 EGVLTFHQN
+404 EGLLVLN
-413 KGKVSNFD
+413 EDNGKVSNFK
-421 LESKR
+421 LESKKP
-426 SSKFIFRIKTY
+426 SKFVFRIRAY

-449 LTHYKNNTFVTTYAV
+449 LTHFKKNRYVNTYSV
-464 GLTRSLIQGF
+464 GLVRCLIEGY

-480 GSNLGFF
+480 GTDTGFF
-487 KLNTR
+487 ELNTR
-492 NASVRKIEESVFNSF
+492 NASIRKIEKSVFN
-507 NHIYDLNLD
+507 NINKIYDLDLD
-516 YINNCIWIGSKNGL
+516 YVNNCIWIGSKNGL
-530 YKYNLSTE
+530 FKYNLSTE
-538 KLDNLGDSTNK
+538 QLENLGDNTNK

-566 FTSISGLWKYNI
+566 FASVSGLWRYDI
-578 KEGSFR
+578 KNKFFR

-610 AFGGAKGAVIFNPI
+610 AFGGAKGAVVFNPI
-624 HLVKDKKI
+624 DLVKDKPV
-632 SDIFISNFQI
+632 SDIYISNFQV

-649 LTLSKNINYTK
+649 LLLSKNINYTK
-660 KLVLNYDQ
+660 KLVLNHDQ

-682 SKRNE
+682 SKRNA
-687 FQSKLKGYEKEYQVN
+687 FQTRLKGLDKDYQVS
-702 YGNEKIY
+702 YGNEKISY
-709 YSNLKPG
+709 TNLKPG
-716 SYQLHVKGYNSEGV
+716 TYHLHVQGFNADGV

-735 YKLEIVIK
+735 YALEIAIK
-743 KPFWETLWAFG
+743 NPFWKTIWAFG
-754 LYILLFLLI
+754 FYILLFLLI
-763 VYLIFRIFRANT
+763 VYLIFRISRANN

-810 QQNTEKSIELIQRNS
+810 QEDIEKSIELIQRNT

-844 QLKLSVSKV
+844 QLKLTVSKV

-870 QEKSLDVSLE
+870 QEKSLDISLE

-885 VWFDKAKM
+885 VWFDIAKM

-908 NDGGEIKVKAY
+908 NEGGEIKVKAY
-919 LDDTKLKIEFIDN
+919 LDDTVLKIEFIDN

-979 ILLESIENI
+979 ILLESKENI

-999 TEHYGDEHIIEDSAK
+999 TEHYSKEHIIDESNQEEAK
-1014 EEFKTNF
+1014 ANVDE
-1021 DDLITKNKLI
+1021 LITKNKLI
-1031 LLVEDNEEL
+1031 LLVEDTEEL
-1040 RGAVKNELEK
+1040 RVAVKNELVK

-1055 EASNGKEGM
+1055 EASNGKEGL

-1085 GKELCKLLKT
+1085 GKELCNLLKT
-1095 NFKTSHIPIVM
+1095 NFKTSHIPVIM

-1129 KPFNVSILK
+1129 KPFNVSILT
-1138 ATINNLIKS
+1138 ATINNLIRS
-1147 RENVNRLLDDK
+1147 RENVAHLLDDK
-1158 KVKKQL
+1158 KVEKKL

-1172 DVINVI
+1172 DVIKTI
-1178 KENLTEK
+1178 KDNLTSN
-1185 DFSIDTLCKIMGLSR
+1185 DFSIDALCEIMGLSR
-1200 SNMFRKL
+1200 SNLFRKL
-1207 RGLIQMSP
+1207 KGLIQMSP
-1215 SDLIIKIK
+1215 SDLIVKIK

-1228 ELMKKKT
+1228 ELMKKKAH
-1235 LSRISDIAYESG
+1235 SRISDIAYESG

-1259 KHYRKTP
+1259 KHYGKTP
-1266 KEFIEEQ
+1266 KEYIDSL